1 MGVESEASP
10 PAGVE
15 GEPLTHMH
23 LRDEKGNFI
32 PRLVA
37 QAVIR
42 NKLELQKDPDY
53 LRIKVSLSMMC
64 FFFFTFL
71 NIRRVY
77 CLAVSAWCEWG

>member
-1 MGVESEASP
+1 MGVESEASL

-15 GEPLTHMH
+15 GDPVVFPN
-23 LRDEKGNFI
+23 LRDKMGNLI

-37 QAVIR
+37 QAVIK
-42 NKLELQKDPDY
+42 NKLELANEPDY